1 MCMFTRPGKLYD
13 SSFPIKVLTFFWC
26 PLGLTICSSPIKPPG
41 VRLRRCFHCVT
52 SSHWSEGIERC
63 SPPAAAKG
71 VDGCWW
77 MLMAPQKENHI
88 NLAGFNGFN
97 PAEIKISSRW
107 GLSQRWTVTGHPSIV
122 GLCYPIDISTINIH
136 GLVINSI
143 NQFAALYGDPCL
155 KMCMNHGGC

>member
-1 MCMFTRPGKLYD
+1 MIPH
-13 SSFPIKVLTFFWC
+13 S
-26 PLGLTICSSPIKPPG
+26 PLKSWLFLMSTG
-41 VRLRRCFHCVT
+41 VDHLLIPDKTPRG
-52 SSHWSEGIERC
+52 S
-63 SPPAAAKG
+63 PAALLSLRNFFAVKRRYRKVFTSGCGKG

-107 GLSQRWTVTGHPSIV
+107 GLSQRWTVTGHPSNV